1 MKTTDLLS
9 EIKSNKEKFPAAF
22 SMIEGV
28 KYVDGKKLK
37 IYSPFYN
44 GYFIVEGC
52 YKPIH
57 RLL

>member
-9 EIKSNKEKFPAAF
+9 EIKLNKEKFPAAF
-22 SMIEGV
+22 STIEGV
-28 KYVDGKKLK
+28 KYVDGKILK

-44 GYFIVEGC
+44 GYFMVKGC
-52 YKPIH
+52 HKPIH